1 VGGPVSATET
11 FCDYLR
17 YERRLSAH
25 TVVAYRRD
33 LERLT
38 VFASEC
44 GINDLRHLH
53 GAQARVFPARLHHQ
67 GLSSRTIQRTLSAA
81 RAFYR
86 YLLREKA
93 VKNNPFEGVV
103 APKGEKK
110 LPSTLNVEQA
120 AQLVDIKPQNDLD
133 YRDRAILELFYSS
146 GLRLSELAGINFAD
160 MDLAG
165 RTLQVTGKGGKA
177 RVLPIGRY
185 ARDAISSWLERRQ
198 GLVRPGEPAVF
209 ISRGGTRLGPRSIQK
224 RVQYWARRQGIGRGV
239 HPHMLRHSF
248 ASHLLESSSDLRAV
262 QELLGH
268 ADISTTQI
276 YTHLDFQHLAKVY
289 DQAHPRAR
297 RRKR

>member
-1 VGGPVSATET
+1 MGGPVSATET

-120 AQLVDIKPQNDLD
+120 ANWSILNRRTTSITVTERYWNFSIPRVCACLNLLVSTLPTWT
-133 YRDRAILELFYSS
+133 S
-146 GLRLSELAGINFAD
+146 LAGPC
-160 MDLAG
+160 
-165 RTLQVTGKGGKA
+165 R
-177 RVLPIGRY
+177 
-185 ARDAISSWLERRQ
+185 
-198 GLVRPGEPAVF
+198 
-209 ISRGGTRLGPRSIQK
+209 
-224 RVQYWARRQGIGRGV
+224 
-239 HPHMLRHSF
+239 
-248 ASHLLESSSDLRAV
+248 
-262 QELLGH
+262 
-268 ADISTTQI
+268 
-276 YTHLDFQHLAKVY
+276 
-289 DQAHPRAR
+289 
-297 RRKR
+297 